1 MGIFG
6 VKNGWSGQRFPH
18 PPGRR
23 PIAHDALQLRTGTPL
38 ANVMRVGQGLGP
50 IFEVRVFSQ
59 KYVFVSDAAL
69 AAELCDEQR
78 FHKNLPP
85 ALVQLR
91 DFVGDAL
98 FTARDE
104 EQNWHTA
111 HGILTPAFSK
121 NAMRGYHDTMLE
133 TAAEMFEVWDHV
145 DGPIDVT
152 ADMTK
157 LTMETIS
164 RCAFSRDFG
173 SFTSRERHPFVDA
186 MVAALMT
193 GMRKSSVDSIPG
205 GKQMARRIDAENA
218 EYRAYVDSLVDEMV
232 VERRASGERHD
243 DLLDRMLYQTHPDS
257 GAALDDQNIREQIL
271 TFLVAGHETTSGA
284 LSFVLYY
291 LSRDP
296 EVLATAQAE
305 TDALLGDD
313 PDAEPTFEQVPRFR
327 HLRRCLDEALRLWPT
342 APAFARSPRETTT
355 IGAGT
360 DHEAVMTPD
369 DWALIVLPMVH
380 RDEAAW
386 GPTAGQFDPD
396 RFLPENSRGR
406 MKNIYKPF
414 GTGERACIGRQFAL
428 HEAILVLA
436 RLLHRYDIAGEPDY
450 DLAIDERLTIVPK
463 GFRLTLTPRTPGVP
477 GTAPE
482 AQDEGPA
489 EVPAGVCPVAH

>member
-1 MGIFG
+1 MGVFA
-6 VKNGWSGQRFPH
+6 VKNDWSGQKFPH

-23 PIAHDALQLRTGTPL
+23 PIAYDALNLRTGTPL
-38 ANVMRVGQGLGP
+38 ANVMRVGAGLGP
-50 IFEVRVFSQ
+50 LFEIRVFAQ
-59 KYVFVSDAAL
+59 KFVFVADAAL
-69 AAELCDEQR
+69 AAELCDETR

-85 ALVQLR
+85 ALTALR
-91 DFVGDAL
+91 EFVGDAL
-98 FTARDE
+98 FTAHDD

-111 HGILTPAFSK
+111 HGVLMPAFSK
-121 NAMRGYHDTMLE
+121 SAMRGYHDTMLE
-133 TAAEMFEVWDHV
+133 TAAEMFAVWDGIE
-145 DGPIDVT
+145 GPIDVT

-186 MVAALMT
+186 MVSALTT
-193 GMRKSSVDSIPG
+193 GMNKSSLDSIPG
-205 GKQMARRIDAENA
+205 GKRIARRIDEENA
-218 EYRAYVDSLVDEMV
+218 EHRAYVDDLVDTMV
-232 VERRASGERHD
+232 RERRESGERHD
-243 DLLDRMLYQTHPDS
+243 DLLDRMLYEAHPET
-257 GAALDDQNIREQIL
+257 GIMLGDQNIREQIL

-296 EVLATAQAE
+296 DILAKAQAE

-313 PDAEPTFEQVPRFR
+313 VDAEPTFEQVPRFR
-327 HLRRCLDEALRLWPT
+327 YLRRCLDEALRLWPT

-360 DHEAVMTPD
+360 AHEAVMRPE
-369 DWALIVLPMVH
+369 DWAIIVLPMVH
-380 RDEAAW
+380 RDRSAW
-386 GPTAGQFDPD
+386 GPTADAFVPD
-396 RFLPENSRGR
+396 RFLPENSKGR

-436 RLLHRYDIAGEPDY
+436 RLLHRYDVVGESDY
-450 DLAIDERLTIVPK
+450 DLRIDERLTIVPK
-463 GFRLTLTPRTPGVP
+463 DFRLTLTPRTPGAHRA
-477 GTAPE
+477 APP
-482 AQDEGPA
+482 AVDEGPA